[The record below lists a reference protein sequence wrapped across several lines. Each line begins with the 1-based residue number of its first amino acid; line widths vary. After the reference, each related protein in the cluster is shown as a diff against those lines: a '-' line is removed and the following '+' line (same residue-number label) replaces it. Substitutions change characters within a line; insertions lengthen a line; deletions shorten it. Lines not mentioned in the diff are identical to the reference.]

1 MNALNISNNDEGGQS
16 SNECGYLELISGPMY
31 SGKTSRL
38 LNLYKQFKFC
48 GIEILTLNHSDDST
62 RYSATHLS
70 SHDLITV
77 PCTMTDSLNSII
89 NLTDKEPII
98 NNNNR
103 ISEEEF
109 KKVRVILINEIQ
121 FFKEEALEW
130 IKCAVD
136 KYNKHVY
143 VCGLD
148 GDFQRN
154 KFGSWMEYLLPL
166 CDNHIKLHSYCSECK
181 VKKAI
186 FTHRITREMAQKIIG
201 IDCYVPLC
209 RRCYIKINDVS
220 S

>member
-1 MNALNISNNDEGGQS
+1 MDTLNISNTGV

-70 SHDLITV
+70 SHDLCKV
-77 PCTMTDSLNSII
+77 PCIMTDTLNSII
-89 NLTDKEPII
+89 NLTSDEGT
-98 NNNNR
+98 NNQ

-109 KKVRVILINEIQ
+109 KNIRVILINEIQ
-121 FFKEEALEW
+121 FFKEEALDW
-130 IKCAVD
+130 IKCAVE
-136 KYNKHVY
+136 KHNKHVY

-154 KFGSWMEYLLPL
+154 KFGTWMEFLLPL
-166 CDNHIKLHSYCSECK
+166 CDNHIKLHSYCSHCK

-186 FTHRITREMAQKIIG
+186 FTHRITGETAQKIIG
-201 IDCYVPLC
+201 VDCYVPLC
-209 RRCYIKINDVS
+209 RRCYIKVN
-220 S
+220 

>member
-1 MNALNISNNDEGGQS
+1 MDALNISNGANECGET
-16 SNECGYLELISGPMY
+16 NECGYLELISGPMY

-70 SHDLITV
+70 SHDLLTV
-77 PCTMTDSLNSII
+77 PCIMTDSLNSII
-89 NLTDKEPII
+89 NLTTNDTI
-98 NNNNR
+98 NQ

-121 FFKEEALEW
+121 FFKEEALDW

-154 KFGSWMEYLLPL
+154 KFGTWMEYLLPL

-186 FTHRITREMAQKIIG
+186 FTHRITRETAQKIIG
-201 IDCYVPLC
+201 IGCYVPLC
-209 RRCYIKINDVS
+209 RGCYNKINEQMEQTE
-220 S
+220 